1 VKYAVVV
8 IVKTVFFS
16 AMAVILVIIANVCH
30 HRSKLYQSRNGFVKT
45 VIRDYLD
52 PKTIAVYQHFRNE
65 DVLSLELELQKW
77 FDSEYSLEEHNEK
90 REKRPENRLKNIERE
105 KQDVRHQRISRKPA
119 ENVRQEEGRKE
130 RPRNQDWLRFRCRR
144 PTRGHESRRS

>member
-1 VKYAVVV
+1 
-8 IVKTVFFS
+8 
-16 AMAVILVIIANVCH
+16 
-30 HRSKLYQSRNGFVKT
+30 
-45 VIRDYLD
+45 LD